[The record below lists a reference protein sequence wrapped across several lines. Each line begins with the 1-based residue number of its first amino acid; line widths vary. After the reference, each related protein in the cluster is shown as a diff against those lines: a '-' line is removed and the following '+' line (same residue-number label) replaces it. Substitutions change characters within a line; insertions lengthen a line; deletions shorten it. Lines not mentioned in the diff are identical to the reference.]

1 MQINMVQT
9 EYIISMGAEYK
20 AMINAS
26 GINQG
31 RFLGGSEF

>member
-1 MQINMVQT
+1 MQINMIQT
-9 EYIISMGAEYK
+9 EYINIGAQYK
-20 AMINAS
+20 AMINTS